1 MQNLQKYSC
10 FDDRKLSLIGNDDK
24 KLSLIDNDDK
34 KMSTT
39 GNDDI
44 VSI

>member
-34 KMSTT
+34 KCQQQATMTK
-39 GNDDI
+39 N
-44 VSI
+44 